1 MSDLFAD
8 DAVRHVEIAVETPRG
23 TWPTEGF
30 FLAPARQSIARQLK
44 RAASDLQLQDTEHWE
59 AVIEGKT
66 LDVGA
71 SFIANRLKG
80 RVVIR
85 YGPAVNQ
92 SREGGK

>member
-1 MSDLFAD
+1 MSDRFAD
-8 DAVRHVEIAVETPRG
+8 DPVRHVEIAVETPHG

-44 RAASDLQLQDTEHWE
+44 RAAGDLHLRDTERWQ
-59 AVIEGKT
+59 AIVEGKA

-85 YGPAVNQ
+85 YGPAVDQ
-92 SREGGK
+92 VREGGD